1 VKDYIDDDFQR
12 VLMTNK
18 LNDFDSLWTLALE
31 PVDTPN
37 TDRGGNSEVAQLSL
51 FDAVDG
57 PQEFFIKRQVNHLSR
72 SLAAPFGEPTFRREL
87 RNILLYQRREIPALE
102 AVFYAERKTS
112 QGLQA
117 IIITRALNDYRPLS
131 DLLSDWSSYDAAQ
144 KLKLLRTCGHL
155 IGRLHSK
162 RIAHRCCYP
171 KHVFINLD
179 LQPAARFIDLE
190 NARFSLMPISDAIND
205 LDAFIRRAQVFSD
218 SDIEQLI
225 AAYLDSYRLGLT
237 PYGLKRRL
245 AARKRRKA
253 QRKKLSL

>member
-1 VKDYIDDDFQR
+1 VKDYIDDNVQS
-12 VLMTNK
+12 LLTANK
-18 LNDFDSLWTLALE
+18 LKDFDSLWTLALT
-31 PVDTPN
+31 PVDRPN
-37 TDRGGNSEVAQLSL
+37 TDRGGRSEVARLSL
-51 FDAVDG
+51 KDADG
-57 PQEFFIKRQVNHLSR
+57 AEQEFFIKRQVNHLSR
-72 SLAAPFGEPTFRREL
+72 SLTAPFGEPTFRREL

-102 AVFYAERKTS
+102 AVLYAERKTS
-112 QGLQA
+112 EGLRA
-117 IIITRALNDYRPLS
+117 IIITRALDDYRPLS
-131 DLLSDWSSYDAAQ
+131 ELLSDWSSFDDAK

-190 NARFSLMPISDAIND
+190 NARFSLMPIRDAIND

-245 AARKRRKA
+245 AARKRRKV
-253 QRKKLSL
+253 QRKKPSL